1 MALDGIY
8 LRFIKKEIEEKALFG
23 KVDKIYQPSED
34 EIVLTLRGRSDTFR
48 LLINCGGNCQR
59 VSLASEK
66 PDNPLSPPMFCML
79 MRKHLSGGTLN
90 NVRQNGLDRVIMFD
104 FSCIDELGERVN
116 LTLTAELMG
125 RSANIILTREN
136 GAIIDAVRRA
146 DLTATEAGRCILPG
160 MNYSLLPRMSKVDI
174 TEGIGEELLLK
185 IKNAPDERLSGSILS
200 SVEGISPAVANEL
213 CVRLSG
219 DADMLKDN
227 MTEKDWESLSEEL
240 SAIKN
245 SIEKGKT
252 DFYIYYNEN
261 GVPKDFSYIKYS
273 LLPEGYTVSALSSA
287 TETLETFFKEKIK
300 KERAASFT
308 SALYKTVKT
317 KTDRV
322 RRKIGAQKKDLEAC
336 GKREELKLKGELIT
350 ANIYRISKGDNSVFV
365 ENYYDENL
373 PTVEIKL
380 DKRLSPSQNAQ
391 KYYKEYNKL
400 VKAEEVLTELIE
412 KNREELCYLE
422 SVLDE
427 ISRAETEAEAV
438 QIREELT
445 AAGVLRENRK
455 KRMKLPE
462 SDFKRSESSDG
473 FQILIGRN
481 NIQNDRLTFKVA
493 EGKDIWLHAKDIPG
507 SHVIIRSDGREITD
521 TAIFEAATLAAANSS
536 GREAGKVAVDWT
548 FRKFVKKPS
557 GAAPGRVIYTD
568 QTTLFVDPRGKK

>member
-8 LRFIKKEIEEKALFG
+8 IRFIKKEIEEKALFG

-34 EIVLTLRGRSDTFR
+34 EIVLTLRGRSGSFR

-59 VSLASEK
+59 VSLVSEK
-66 PDNPLSPPMFCML
+66 PDNPMSPPMFCML
-79 MRKHLSGGTLN
+79 MRKHLLGGTLN
-90 NVRQNGLDRVIMFD
+90 KVRQNGMDRVIMFD
-104 FSCIDELGERVN
+104 FSCIDEFGERVN
-116 LTLTAELMG
+116 LTLSAELMG

-136 GAIIDAVRRA
+136 GTIIDAVRRA

-160 MNYSLLPRMSKVDI
+160 MNYSPLPRMAKLDMTEASPEEVI
-174 TEGIGEELLLK
+174 TK
-185 IKNAPDERLSGSILS
+185 IKTAPDERLSGSILS
-200 SVEGISPAVANEL
+200 AVEGISPAVANEL

-219 DADMLKDN
+219 DVDMLKES
-227 MTEKDWESLSEEL
+227 MSEKVWDKLSEEL

-245 SIEKGKT
+245 SIENGKT
-252 DFYIYYNEN
+252 EFYIYYNEK
-261 GVPKDFSYIKYS
+261 GLPKDFSYIKYS
-273 LLPEGYTVSALSSA
+273 LLPEGYSVSEMKTA
-287 TETLETFFKEKIK
+287 TETLETFYGEKIK

-308 SALYKTVKT
+308 SDLYKTIKT

-322 RRKIGAQKKDLEAC
+322 RRKIVAQKKDLEAC

-350 ANIYRISKGDNSVFV
+350 ANIYRISAGDNSVFA

-373 PTVEIKL
+373 PVVEIKL
-380 DKRLSPSQNAQ
+380 DKRLTPSQNAQ

-400 VKAEEVLTELIE
+400 AKAEEVLTELIE
-412 KNREELCYLE
+412 KNKEELCYLE

-427 ISRAETEAEAV
+427 ISRAENEAEAV
-438 QIREELT
+438 MIKAELT
-445 AAGVLRENRK
+445 AAGYLREKRGK
-455 KRMKLPE
+455 KMKLPE
-462 SDFKRSESSDG
+462 GDFKRTESSDG

-481 NIQNDRLTFKVA
+481 NVQNDRLTFKVA
-493 EGKDIWLHAKDIPG
+493 EGRDIWLHAKDIPG
-507 SHVIIRSDGREITD
+507 SHVIIRSGGREISD
-521 TAIFEAATLAAANSS
+521 TAIFEAAMLAAANSS